1 MGIEVETVELPDQ
14 PALCVRFRTSM
25 DKIQDD
31 IGRSYGAIFAQLGKA
46 GGIPA
51 GPPLALYYDMGMNPG
66 DFEMET
72 CAPVAG
78 EVPGEGE
85 VVFRVLPGGKFLQT
99 MHRGPYDTLEQ
110 TYEAL
115 FAYLKDN
122 GLELTGPT
130 REVYLTDP
138 SQVERPEDNLTR
150 ILFPL

>member
-1 MGIEVETVELPDQ
+1 MSIEVETVELPDQ

-25 DKIQDD
+25 QKIKDD
-31 IGRSYGAIFAQLGKA
+31 IGLTYGAIFAQLGKA

-51 GPPLALYYDMGMNPG
+51 GPPLALYYDMDPN

-72 CAPVAG
+72 CVPVAS
-78 EVPGEGE
+78 EIPGDGE
-85 VVFRVLPGGKFLQT
+85 VVSCVLPGGQFLST
-99 MHRGPYDTLEQ
+99 MHHGPYETMEP

-115 FAYLKDN
+115 FAHMKEN

-138 SQVERPEDNLTR
+138 SQLERPEDNLTR
-150 ILFPL
+150 ILFPV